1 MTTLNPSEATSLAL
15 NTITSQIRLLAD
27 MPAEHCKQAVAGL
40 EPIVTA
46 NLIMISEAANAHI
59 DEFNDLIGE
68 LKARDRELE
77 GQGNLVSE
85 LRQQVASTEQRIA
98 AAQEETSAKLEVA
111 EAAVYAA
118 TRKADGAQASLNA
131 ANIQI
136 RELERRIKAYKEMD
150 PEGLKRKVTEQR
162 KKLEERLAAI
172 TAGKNEISGYRRDNT
187 KLSASV
193 TELTAIISQQQAD
206 LDVRQQIINDMALF
220 KDVSLLWGKH
230 LRKHYTDEKGMR
242 WNIYVVEGGIQSDK
256 SYLLNDLDWKL
267 HAMRSDAS
275 GCTVMLSEWLSPVFP
290 GAVAQDIPMEAIRD
304 THSFMLD
311 ALAITHPQLQ
321 PRAEWAQTVHISEIG
336 LNAKVQGLLEGAG
349 ITDLWKLM
357 VNQSDKLLAIKGIG
371 IKLADQIIS
380 AGQAAVRQWEQDR
393 AAVIDGEA
401 LDGNL
406 DEQPDI
412 ESKEAA

>member
-15 NTITSQIRLLAD
+15 HTLTSQIRNILL
-27 MPAEHCKQAVAGL
+27 MPDGPAKAAIGSFESL
-40 EPIVTA
+40 LTA
-46 NLIMISEAANAHI
+46 NLTMISEAANAHI
-59 DEFNDLIGE
+59 DEFNGLIDQLEARDGE
-68 LKARDRELE
+68 LLTQAS
-77 GQGNLVSE
+77 LVSE
-85 LRQQVASTEQRIA
+85 LRQQVAEAEMSIA
-98 AAQEETSAKLEVA
+98 AAQEETTAKLEVA

-172 TAGKNEISGYRRDNT
+172 TAGKNEISSYRRDNT

-206 LDVRQQIINDMALF
+206 LDARQQIINDMALF

-230 LRKHYTDEKGMR
+230 LRKHYTDEKGVR
-242 WNIYVVEGGIQSDK
+242 WNIYVVEGGIKSDK

-267 HAMRSDAS
+267 HAMRSDAT

-304 THSFMLD
+304 IHSFMLD

-380 AGQAAVRQWEQDR
+380 AGQAAVRQWEKDQ
-393 AAVIDGEA
+393 AETSQQP
-401 LDGNL
+401 
-406 DEQPDI
+406 EQQ
-412 ESKEAA
+412 KEAA

>member
-15 NTITSQIRLLAD
+15 HTLTSQIRNILL
-27 MPAEHCKQAVAGL
+27 MPDGPAKAAIGSFETL
-40 EPIVTA
+40 LTA
-46 NLIMISEAANAHI
+46 NLTMISEAANAHI
-59 DEFNDLIGE
+59 DEFNTLIGE
-68 LKARDRELE
+68 LEGRDGELLT
-77 GQGNLVSE
+77 QAALVSE
-85 LRQQVASTEQRIA
+85 LHQQVAEAEMRIA
-98 AAQEETSAKLEVA
+98 AAQEETTAKLEVA

-206 LDVRQQIINDMALF
+206 LDARQQIINDMALF

-230 LRKHYTDEKGMR
+230 LRKHYTDEKGVR

-267 HAMRSDAS
+267 HAMRSDAT

-304 THSFMLD
+304 IHSFMLD
-311 ALAITHPQLQ
+311 ALAITHPHLQ

-336 LNAKVQGLLEGAG
+336 LNAKVQGLLEDAG

-380 AGQAAVRQWEQDR
+380 AGQAAVRQWEKDQ
-393 AAVIDGEA
+393 AETSQQP
-401 LDGNL
+401 
-406 DEQPDI
+406 EQQ
-412 ESKEAA
+412 KEAA

>member
-46 NLIMISEAANAHI
+46 NLTMISEAANAHI
-59 DEFNDLIGE
+59 DEFNTLIGE
-68 LKARDRELE
+68 LEGRDGELLT
-77 GQGNLVSE
+77 QAALVSE
-85 LRQQVASTEQRIA
+85 LHQQVAEAEMRIA
-98 AAQEETSAKLEVA
+98 AAQEETTAKLEVA

-206 LDVRQQIINDMALF
+206 LDARQQIINDMALF

-230 LRKHYTDEKGMR
+230 LRKHYTDEKGVR

-267 HAMRSDAS
+267 HAMRSDAT

-304 THSFMLD
+304 IHSFMLD

-380 AGQAAVRQWEQDR
+380 AGQAAVRQWEKDQ
-393 AAVIDGEA
+393 AETSQQP
-401 LDGNL
+401 
-406 DEQPDI
+406 EQQ
-412 ESKEAA
+412 KEAA

>member
-46 NLIMISEAANAHI
+46 NLTMISEAANAHI

-68 LKARDRELE
+68 LEARDRELE
-77 GQGNLVSE
+77 GQTNLVSE
-85 LRQQVASTEQRIA
+85 LRQQVASAEQRIA
-98 AAQEETSAKLEVA
+98 AAQEETGAKLEVA

-136 RELERRIKAYKEMD
+136 RELERRIKAYREMD

-187 KLSASV
+187 RLSASV

-206 LDVRQQIINDMALF
+206 LDARQQIINDMALF

-230 LRKHYTDEKGMR
+230 LRKHYTDEKGVR

-267 HAMRSDAS
+267 HAMRSDAT

-304 THSFMLD
+304 IHSFMLD

-336 LNAKVQGLLEGAG
+336 LNPKVQGLLEGAG

-406 DEQPDI
+406 YEQPAI

>member
-15 NTITSQIRLLAD
+15 NTLTSQIRNILL
-27 MPAEHCKQAVAGL
+27 MPDAPAKAAIGSFETL
-40 EPIVTA
+40 LNA
-46 NLIMISEAANAHI
+46 NLTMISEAANAHI
-59 DEFNDLIGE
+59 DEFNTLIGE
-68 LKARDRELE
+68 LEARDDELLT
-77 GQGNLVSE
+77 QAALVSD
-85 LRQQVASTEQRIA
+85 LRQQVAEAEMRIA
-98 AAQEETSAKLEVA
+98 AAQEETTAKLEVA

-206 LDVRQQIINDMALF
+206 LDARQQIINDMALF

-230 LRKHYTDEKGMR
+230 LRKHYTDEKGVR

-267 HAMRSDAS
+267 HAMRSDAT

-304 THSFMLD
+304 IHSFMLD

-380 AGQAAVRQWEQDR
+380 AGHAAVRQWEQDR
-393 AAVIDGEA
+393 ADFIEG
-401 LDGNL
+401 
-406 DEQPDI
+406 EQPAI

>member
-15 NTITSQIRLLAD
+15 HTLTSQIRNILL
-27 MPAEHCKQAVAGL
+27 MPDGPAKAAIGSFETL
-40 EPIVTA
+40 LTA
-46 NLIMISEAANAHI
+46 NLTMISEAANAHI
-59 DEFNDLIGE
+59 DEFNTLIGE
-68 LKARDRELE
+68 LEGRDGELLT
-77 GQGNLVSE
+77 QAALVSE
-85 LRQQVASTEQRIA
+85 LHQQVAEAEMRIA
-98 AAQEETSAKLEVA
+98 AAQEETTAKLEVA

-206 LDVRQQIINDMALF
+206 LDARQQIINDMALF

-230 LRKHYTDEKGMR
+230 LRKHYTDEKGVR

-267 HAMRSDAS
+267 HAMRSDAT

-304 THSFMLD
+304 IHSFMLD

-380 AGQAAVRQWEQDR
+380 AGQAAVRQWEKDQ
-393 AAVIDGEA
+393 AETSQQP
-401 LDGNL
+401 
-406 DEQPDI
+406 EQQ
-412 ESKEAA
+412 KEAA

>member
-15 NTITSQIRLLAD
+15 NTLTSQIRNILL
-27 MPAEHCKQAVAGL
+27 MPDGPAKAAIGSFESL
-40 EPIVTA
+40 LNA
-46 NLIMISEAANAHI
+46 NLTMISEAANAHI
-59 DEFNDLIGE
+59 NEFNTLVGE
-68 LKARDRELE
+68 LEARDSELLT
-77 GQGNLVSE
+77 QAILVSE
-85 LRQQVASTEQRIA
+85 LRQQVAEAEMSIA
-98 AAQEETSAKLEVA
+98 AAQEETTAKLEVA

-172 TAGKNEISGYRRDNT
+172 TAGKNEISSYRRDNT

-206 LDVRQQIINDMALF
+206 LDARQQIINDMALF

-230 LRKHYTDEKGMR
+230 LRKHYTDEKGVR

-267 HAMRSDAS
+267 HAMRSDAT

-290 GAVAQDIPMEAIRD
+290 GAMAQDIPMEAIRD
-304 THSFMLD
+304 IHSFMLD

-380 AGQAAVRQWEQDR
+380 AGQAAVRQWEKDQ
-393 AAVIDGEA
+393 AETSQQP
-401 LDGNL
+401 
-406 DEQPDI
+406 EQQ
-412 ESKEAA
+412 KEAA

>member
-15 NTITSQIRLLAD
+15 NTLTSQIRNILL
-27 MPAEHCKQAVAGL
+27 MPDGPAKAAIGSFETL
-40 EPIVTA
+40 LNA
-46 NLIMISEAANAHI
+46 NLTMISEAANAHI
-59 DEFNDLIGE
+59 DEFNGLIDQLEARDGE
-68 LKARDRELE
+68 LLTQAS
-77 GQGNLVSE
+77 LVSQ
-85 LRQQVASTEQRIA
+85 LRQQVAEAEMSIA
-98 AAQEETSAKLEVA
+98 AAQEETTAKLEVA

-172 TAGKNEISGYRRDNT
+172 TAGKNEISSYRRDNT

-206 LDVRQQIINDMALF
+206 LDARQQIINDMALF

-230 LRKHYTDEKGMR
+230 LRKHYTDEKGVR

-267 HAMRSDAS
+267 HAMRSDAT

-304 THSFMLD
+304 IHSFMLD

-380 AGQAAVRQWEQDR
+380 AGQAAVRQWEKDQ
-393 AAVIDGEA
+393 AETSQQP
-401 LDGNL
+401 
-406 DEQPDI
+406 EQQ
-412 ESKEAA
+412 KEAA

>member
-15 NTITSQIRLLAD
+15 NTLTSQIRNILL
-27 MPAEHCKQAVAGL
+27 MPDGPAKAAIGSFESL
-40 EPIVTA
+40 LTA
-46 NLIMISEAANAHI
+46 NLTMISEAANAHI

-68 LKARDRELE
+68 LEARDRELE
-77 GQGNLVSE
+77 GQTNLVGE

-98 AAQEETSAKLEVA
+98 AAQEETIAKLEVA

-187 KLSASV
+187 RLSASV

-206 LDVRQQIINDMALF
+206 LDARQQIINDMALF

-230 LRKHYTDEKGMR
+230 LRKHYTDEKGVR

-267 HAMRSDAS
+267 HAMRSDAT

-304 THSFMLD
+304 IHSFMLD

-380 AGQAAVRQWEQDR
+380 AGQVAVRQWEQDR
-393 AAVIDGEA
+393 ADVIEGEA
-401 LDGNL
+401 LDGSL
-406 DEQPDI
+406 DEQPAI

>member
-15 NTITSQIRLLAD
+15 NTLTSQIRNILL
-27 MPAEHCKQAVAGL
+27 MPDAPAKAAIGSFETL
-40 EPIVTA
+40 LNA
-46 NLIMISEAANAHI
+46 NLTMISEAANAHI
-59 DEFNDLIGE
+59 DEFNTLIGE
-68 LKARDRELE
+68 LEGRDGELLT
-77 GQGNLVSE
+77 QAALVSE
-85 LRQQVASTEQRIA
+85 LHQQVAEAEMRIA
-98 AAQEETSAKLEVA
+98 AAQEETTAKLEVA

-206 LDVRQQIINDMALF
+206 LDARQQIINDMALF

-230 LRKHYTDEKGMR
+230 LRKHYTDEKGVR

-267 HAMRSDAS
+267 HAMRSDAT

-304 THSFMLD
+304 IHSFMLD

-380 AGQAAVRQWEQDR
+380 AGQAAVRQWEKDQ
-393 AAVIDGEA
+393 AETSQQP
-401 LDGNL
+401 
-406 DEQPDI
+406 EQQ
-412 ESKEAA
+412 KEAA

>member
-15 NTITSQIRLLAD
+15 NTLTSQIRNILL
-27 MPAEHCKQAVAGL
+27 MPDGPAKAAIGSFESL
-40 EPIVTA
+40 LNA
-46 NLIMISEAANAHI
+46 NLTMISEAANAHI
-59 DEFNDLIGE
+59 DEFNTLIGE
-68 LKARDRELE
+68 LEGRDGELLT
-77 GQGNLVSE
+77 QAALVSQ
-85 LRQQVASTEQRIA
+85 LRQQVAEAEQRIA
-98 AAQEETSAKLEVA
+98 AAQEETTAKLEVA

-206 LDVRQQIINDMALF
+206 LDARQQIINDMALF

-230 LRKHYTDEKGMR
+230 LRKHYTDEKGVR

-267 HAMRSDAS
+267 HAMRSDAT

-304 THSFMLD
+304 IHSFMLD

-380 AGQAAVRQWEQDR
+380 AGQAAVRQWEKDQ
-393 AAVIDGEA
+393 AETSQQP
-401 LDGNL
+401 
-406 DEQPDI
+406 EQQ
-412 ESKEAA
+412 KEAA

>member
-46 NLIMISEAANAHI
+46 NLTMISEAANAHI

-68 LKARDRELE
+68 LEARDRELE
-77 GQGNLVSE
+77 GQTNLVGE

-98 AAQEETSAKLEVA
+98 AAQEETIAKLEVA

-118 TRKADGAQASLNA
+118 TRKADGVQASLNA

-206 LDVRQQIINDMALF
+206 LDARQQIINDMALF

-230 LRKHYTDEKGMR
+230 LRKHYTDEKGVR

-267 HAMRSDAS
+267 HAMRSDAT

-304 THSFMLD
+304 IHSFMLD

-380 AGQAAVRQWEQDR
+380 AGHAAVRQWEQDR
-393 AAVIDGEA
+393 ADFIEG
-401 LDGNL
+401 
-406 DEQPDI
+406 EQPAI

>member
-46 NLIMISEAANAHI
+46 NLTMISEAANAHI

-68 LKARDRELE
+68 LEARDRELE
-77 GQGNLVSE
+77 GQTNLVGE

-98 AAQEETSAKLEVA
+98 AAQEETIAKLEVA

-118 TRKADGAQASLNA
+118 TRKADGVQASLNA

-206 LDVRQQIINDMALF
+206 LDARQQIINDMALF

-230 LRKHYTDEKGMR
+230 LRKHYTDEKGVR

-267 HAMRSDAS
+267 HAMRSDAT

-304 THSFMLD
+304 IHSFMLD

-393 AAVIDGEA
+393 ADFIEG
-401 LDGNL
+401 
-406 DEQPDI
+406 EQPAI
-412 ESKEAA
+412 ENKEAA